1 MNNGK
6 KRKKTSHIGF
16 CFFIVSIRCVSS
28 KCVNS
33 RPSEGSLELPGGRD
47 RGEAR
52 GGTPYYGPLALGAAE
67 APRRPRIC
75 KDLCKRGPV
84 SFSSHNTIWRR
95 LMITN
100 QIQRRH
106 QRRTKNKGK
115 EHGYL
120 HERELHKPDFVFF
133 QSNNTS
139 QAA

>member
-52 GGTPYYGPLALGAAE
+52 GGTPYYGLLALGAAE

-75 KDLCKRGPV
+75 KR
-84 SFSSHNTIWRR
+84 SSLFQLTQYNMATIDD
-95 LMITN
+95 N
-100 QIQRRH
+100 
-106 QRRTKNKGK
+106 
-115 EHGYL
+115 
-120 HERELHKPDFVFF
+120 
-133 QSNNTS
+133 QSNTTTS
-139 QAA
+139 PASNEKQGKGTRIFT